1 MARNSTKNLSKCEG
15 KTERTY
21 FSFIIAVFIL
31 EEYNKNRKRRNY
43 NEKIEVYTQP
53 DCPPCVIVKEFL
65 KHNNVAY
72 EEFDVKD
79 AAARNRLL
87 NDYDSYS
94 TPTVVIDGEVV
105 AGFQIEKLQQL
116 LNIE

>member
-1 MARNSTKNLSKCEG
+1 MRRKNRKNIFLLHYCG
-15 KTERTY
+15 
-21 FSFIIAVFIL
+21 FIL

-79 AAARNRLL
+79 AARNRLL

>member
-1 MARNSTKNLSKCEG
+1 MRRKNRKNIFPLLYCG
-15 KTERTY
+15 
-21 FSFIIAVFIL
+21 FIL
-31 EEYNKNRKRRNY
+31 EEYNKNRKRRNN

-65 KHNNVAY
+65 KHNNIAY
-72 EEFDVKD
+72 EEFDVKRRRR
-79 AAARNRLL
+79 RNRLL
-87 NDYDSYS
+87 YDYDSYS

>member
-1 MARNSTKNLSKCEG
+1 MK
-15 KTERTY
+15 
-21 FSFIIAVFIL
+21 
-31 EEYNKNRKRRNY
+31 
-43 NEKIEVYTQP
+43 KIEVYAQP

-72 EEFDVKD
+72 EEFDVKKD

-87 NDYDSYS
+87 YDYDSYS

>member
-1 MARNSTKNLSKCEG
+1 MRRKNRKNI
-15 KTERTY
+15 
-21 FSFIIAVFIL
+21 FPFFIAVFIL
-31 EEYNKNRKRRNY
+31 EEYNKNRKRRNN

-65 KHNNVAY
+65 KHNNIAY
-72 EEFDVKD
+72 EEFDVKRRR
-79 AAARNRLL
+79 ARNRLL
-87 NDYDSYS
+87 YDYDSYS

>member
-1 MARNSTKNLSKCEG
+1 MK
-15 KTERTY
+15 
-21 FSFIIAVFIL
+21 
-31 EEYNKNRKRRNY
+31 
-43 NEKIEVYTQP
+43 KIEVYTQP

-65 KHNNVAY
+65 KHNNVVY
-72 EEFDVKD
+72 EEFDVKKD

-87 NDYDSYS
+87 YDYDSYS
-94 TPTVVIDGEVV
+94 TPTVVIDREVV

>member
-1 MARNSTKNLSKCEG
+1 MR
-15 KTERTY
+15 R
-21 FSFIIAVFIL
+21 
-31 EEYNKNRKRRNY
+31 KNRKNIFPFFIAVLYWKNIIKTEKRRNN

-65 KHNNVAY
+65 KHNNIAY
-72 EEFDVKD
+72 EEFDVK
-79 AAARNRLL
+79 RRCCCNRLL
-87 NDYDSYS
+87 YDYDSYS

>member
-1 MARNSTKNLSKCEG
+1 M
-15 KTERTY
+15 
-21 FSFIIAVFIL
+21 
-31 EEYNKNRKRRNY
+31 
-43 NEKIEVYTQP
+43 
-53 DCPPCVIVKEFL
+53 

-72 EEFDVKD
+72 EEFDVKKD

-105 AGFQIEKLQQL
+105 AGFQIEKLQKL

>member
-1 MARNSTKNLSKCEG
+1 MARNSTKNLSKYEG
-15 KTERTY
+15 KTERT
-21 FSFIIAVFIL
+21 SFPFFIAIFIL
-31 EEYNKNRKRRNY
+31 EEYNKNSKRRNC

-65 KHNNVAY
+65 KHNNVVY

-87 NDYDSYS
+87 YDYDSYS

>member
-1 MARNSTKNLSKCEG
+1 MK
-15 KTERTY
+15 
-21 FSFIIAVFIL
+21 
-31 EEYNKNRKRRNY
+31 
-43 NEKIEVYTQP
+43 KIEVYTQP

-65 KHNNVAY
+65 KHNNVVY
-72 EEFDVKD
+72 EEFDVKKD
-79 AAARNRLL
+79 ATARNRLL

>member
-1 MARNSTKNLSKCEG
+1 MK
-15 KTERTY
+15 
-21 FSFIIAVFIL
+21 
-31 EEYNKNRKRRNY
+31 
-43 NEKIEVYTQP
+43 KIEVYTQP
-53 DCPPCVIVKEFL
+53 DCPPCIIVKEFL

-72 EEFDVKD
+72 EEFDVKKD
-79 AAARNRLL
+79 TAARNRLL
-87 NDYDSYS
+87 YDYDSYS